1 MTMKILVAAGMV
13 GCFVLVASATAAQQ
27 QTPVPQ
33 PFPRPGTSAPRTTE
47 PPPQPARPA
56 PAQPATRQPAPSQPA
71 ARPAVA
77 QPSAT
82 SEPAPDPAMLGAPV
96 YPGAQFLGS
105 FDAGKGQRYYLFG
118 TNTSYAEIV
127 AYYRAYLKQGGDEVF
142 DDPPVYIFEMGKYR
156 EEAMVYPPG
165 ITVKDYAF
173 NGAPGYLV
181 ARPGAT
187 PPQRFKTIIQI
198 VPVPPAG
205 R

>member
-1 MTMKILVAAGMV
+1 MKLIVAFA
-13 GCFVLVASATAAQQ
+13 VLGVVLAAPARAQQ
-27 QTPVPQ
+27 TQPVPQ
-33 PFPRPGTSAPRTTE
+33 PFPRPGTSAPRPSE
-47 PPPQPARPA
+47 PAPAQPARPA
-56 PAQPATRQPAPSQPA
+56 PAQPAPVQPPSTAKPI
-71 ARPAVA
+71 PL
-77 QPSAT
+77 PSAT
-82 SEPAPDPAMLGAPV
+82 TEPAPDQAMLGAPV

-142 DDPPVYIFEMGKYR
+142 DDPPIYIFEMGRYR

-165 ITVKDYAF
+165 VTVKDYAF
-173 NGAPGYLV
+173 NGAPGYLFV
-181 ARPGAT
+181 KPGAAS
-187 PPQRFKTIIQI
+187 QRFKTIIQV